1 MFSSTGSNHPIIP
14 RQSDLLLNPHY
25 VTFHACDR
33 DKSKYPSSSQWAT
46 RLPENIN
53 SIRSLHLVDCMIP
66 HRHMFVFKNDYQ
78 NLAFM
83 LKVKES
89 NSTGCDFDDTK
100 TLFENC
106 LEDPKCTPRLNLSRP
121 LVPHSNVKFN
131 EDTKKDY
138 VKTDTLGNVIN
149 YQLPSTQLQN
159 NFSTPQNCTSYQN
172 NLIGLDNMQNNT
184 CYNKVLCSNKY
195 EKGEGGTCTCVDITP
210 TSNYNETVSF
220 IIKYI
225 DCCGKLVTMNY
236 NKGDTIKCIKTE
248 YHSGYPYWAAGAS
261 GYVAEFT
268 VSNPSD
274 ETTTYNYVINIT
286 DCGQDD
292 QVIEIRATLNGV
304 PIIDFDIAYLNV
316 LPTKYTVTPSVTV
329 CCTEEGGSDMANI
342 PCAPRS
348 MCDQQTALLR
358 VNGTVPPY
366 IRKMR
371 ELEEA
376 EKKGNTLEFNYD
388 GCNAWCNPPNS
399 PSAPIIT
406 DSCNYL
412 MIRIKEGFY
421 TGQELAQFLQ
431 GELNKVF
438 KNASFNNHDW
448 IVHFSPIN
456 CKFYFYLKHTNDE
469 TKVNYD
475 VEFRFDYKINY
486 QCQNFSNKNQPIVWN
501 NDKWWGLGYYLG
513 FNKERYSFKN
523 TKFEDIHNAD
533 LNDCSNSA
541 LGVLNENYL
550 LQPPNILQVTELN
563 SLYDSE
569 KNPKKNN
576 ISGLVACNA
585 SNLFGPSVIYMEIEK
600 YNNCDEIYHSSSNTN
615 STYNNTYSGATKA
628 LFAKLAVTPKDKG
641 GNYYGTEIQFIT
653 HMKNQLEE
661 RINKLEFKFR
671 FHDGRYVYIDETG
684 DLTFSIQF
692 NCAEENALK
701 QNISSLPDWTA

>member
-25 VTFHACDR
+25 VTFHASDR

-83 LKVKES
+83 IKVKKN
-89 NSTGCDFDDTK
+89 NSTECDFDDTK

-131 EDTKKDY
+131 EQTKGDY
-138 VKTDTLGNVIN
+138 VKTDTLGNVIS

-159 NFSTPQNCTSYQN
+159 SFSAPQNCTSYQN

-195 EKGEGGTCTCVDITP
+195 EKEVGADGNCDCVDITP
-210 TSNYNETVSF
+210 TSNYNEAASF

-225 DCCGKLVTMNY
+225 DCCNKLVTMNY

-248 YHSGYPYWAAGAS
+248 YHSGFPYWAVGS
-261 GYVAEFT
+261 EGHVAEFT
-268 VSNPSD
+268 VSNGSG
-274 ETTTYNYVINIT
+274 TTYNYVINIT

-304 PIIDFDIAYLNV
+304 PITDFEIAYLSV

-348 MCDQQTALLR
+348 MCEQETALLR
-358 VNGTVPPY
+358 VNATVPPY

-388 GCNAWCNPPNS
+388 GCNAHCNPISTTGLSN
-399 PSAPIIT
+399 
-406 DSCNYL
+406 SCNYL

-431 GELNKVF
+431 GELTKVL
-438 KNASFNNHDW
+438 KNAGIPDHDW

-456 CKFYFYLKHTNDE
+456 CKFYFYLKNTND
-469 TKVNYD
+469 VNDVGYD

-501 NDKWWGLGYYLG
+501 NNKWWGLGYYLG

-523 TKFEDIHNAD
+523 TNFKHIHKAD
-533 LNDCSNSA
+533 LNDCSVSTVN
-541 LGVLNENYL
+541 VLNENYL

-563 SLYDSE
+563 SLYT
-569 KNPKKNN
+569 NNGPKDKN

-585 SNLFGPSVIYMEIEK
+585 SNLFGPSVLYMELEK

-628 LFAKLAVTPKDKG
+628 LFAKLSVSPKETG
-641 GNYYGTEIQFIT
+641 SNYYTTEIQFIT